1 MNNTNTAFDFHNA
14 SNSIIIGDYIQFQFI
29 ISENPAL
36 INEKEF
42 GESLLHIAADNNQYI
57 ITEFLLSLGVNPD
70 IQTDSG
76 DSALHLSIF
85 RSTKRIVNLLLS
97 HKANPNL
104 QNKDFKSPLH
114 YAAEF
119 KEPDIIKILL
129 LHGGDPILIDI
140 NGLTPMDL
148 AGDLADL
155 FPYRFPMPMI
165 SEASPIEELNSTIN
179 SLDRTVIKSD
189 FSDIRLKTKRD
200 SSKEELFD
208 FLCSISLK
216 KYYKVMIS
224 SGFDNLEALAFQM
237 KTQYPITHK
246 LLRTIGIETYGN
258 QSRLI
263 ANLEKISCELKLNY
277 DFISLDEFLDELE
290 LGCYYENFV
299 INGYDDLLNILE
311 NSKNHKKLTDDILKT
326 KLGIEKLGH
335 RIRILVFIEY
345 FSNKYFQR
353 KCRCCLL

>member
-1 MNNTNTAFDFHNA
+1 MNNSNAVSDFHNA
-14 SNSIIIGDYIQFQFI
+14 STSIIIGDYIHFQSI
-29 ISENPAL
+29 ISENPTL

-42 GESLLHIAADNNQYI
+42 GESLLHIAADNNQYDI
-57 ITEFLLSLGVNPD
+57 AEFLLSLGVNPD

-76 DSALHLSIF
+76 ESALHLSIF
-85 RSTKRIVNLLLS
+85 RSSKRIVNLLLS

-104 QNKDFKSPLH
+104 QNNELKSPLH

-119 KEPDIIKILL
+119 KEPDAIKALL
-129 LHGGDPILIDI
+129 LHGGNPTLIDI

-148 AGDLADL
+148 AGDLANL

-165 SEASPIEELNSTIN
+165 SEASPTEELSSTIN
-179 SLDRTVIKSD
+179 SLNRTAIKSD
-189 FSDIRLKTKRD
+189 RSDIRLKTKRS

-216 KYYKVMIS
+216 KYYKTMVS
-224 SGFDNLEALAFQM
+224 FGFDNLEALAFQM

-246 LLRTIGIETYGN
+246 LLKTIGIEAYGD

-263 ANLEKISCELKLNY
+263 ANLEKVSCELYLSY
-277 DFISLDEFLDELE
+277 DFITLDEFLDEIE

-299 INGYDDLLNILE
+299 TNGYDNLLYILE
-311 NSKNHKKLTDDILKT
+311 NSKTHKMLNDDILKFS
-326 KLGIEKLGH
+326 LGIEKPGH
-335 RIRILVFIEY
+335 RIRILAFIEF
-345 FSNKYFQR
+345 FSNKYFQH